1 MHNQL
6 VSHRRSR
13 DDMAMYG
20 SHQNDTVHVPTAM
33 SDPEN
38 QQLLSVKKQLRRGVT
53 PQAQTSHLIMQKY
66 RQPSLNPTLGNSK
79 KKDVNSASFSYV

>member
-53 PQAQTSHLIMQKY
+53 P
-66 RQPSLNPTLGNSK
+66 
-79 KKDVNSASFSYV
+79 